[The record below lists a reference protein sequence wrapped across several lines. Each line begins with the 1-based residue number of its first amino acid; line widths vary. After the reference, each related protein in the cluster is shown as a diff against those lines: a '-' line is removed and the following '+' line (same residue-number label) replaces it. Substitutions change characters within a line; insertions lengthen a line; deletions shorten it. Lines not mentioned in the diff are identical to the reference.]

1 MQMVHLVI
9 VELTNQSLQNPCN
22 GVLTLTK
29 NLIGRTKILFAFIY
43 KQSKLT
49 SNGCYVAITMTVTV
63 NKYDHNQYGREISH
77 RLRHFYIHVYSA
89 FKFFRYVQNRT
100 V

>member
-1 MQMVHLVI
+1 MVHLVI
-9 VELTNQSLQNPCN
+9 VELTNQSLQNPCY

-49 SNGCYVAITMTVTV
+49 SMTVTV

-89 FKFFRYVQNRT
+89 FKFFRYVQNRI